1 MAKAAHSTK
10 KGGASF
16 SISGL
21 IDVLASGRES
31 LDAMED
37 EVRIRVHVGAECP
50 RELILAAKEALS
62 AQRAGGVVEV
72 MGLSMPVVS
81 AAAPD
86 AAVVLAAAHE
96 DGLRSLL
103 GAYLAESVP
112 CALVVE
118 TLLDTPSLD
127 EEGCAGLGLVCASDA
142 EALGPKL
149 AEWLTG
155 VVSNPIALAANFPF
169 CRDAAVNRL
178 AARCAAEN
186 AAIGAISLIPGS
198 DYPIMCANQAKLA
211 LDIAACY
218 GNGIEPSRALEVAGV
233 FGAGLAYRAAA
244 RAAAGFVPG
253 LGFALKAAMGYAG
266 TVATA
271 KAVQARFSL
280 TAKPAMKSAGE
291 RGGAREREGC
301 LRPEP
306 LPETIVPV
314 NDADTDQ
321 PYVLISEDRSKE
333 DPE

>member
-1 MAKAAHSTK
+1 MAKSAHSTK

-37 EVRIRVHVGAECP
+37 EVRIRVHVGSECP
-50 RELILAAKEALS
+50 RELVLAAKEALS

-86 AAVVLAAAHE
+86 AAVVLAGAHE
-96 DGLRSLL
+96 PGLRSVL
-103 GAYLAESVP
+103 GAYLAEGVP

-118 TLLDTPSLD
+118 TLLDTPNLD
-127 EEGCAGLGLVCASDA
+127 EEGSAGLGLVCASDA
-142 EALGPKL
+142 EVLGSKL

-155 VVSNPIALAANFPF
+155 VVSNPIALAANFAF
-169 CRDAAVNRL
+169 CRETTVNRL

-186 AAIGAISLIPGS
+186 AAVGVISLIPGS

-233 FGAGLAYRAAA
+233 FGAGLAYRGVA
-244 RAAAGFVPG
+244 RAAAGLVPG
-253 LGFALKAAMGYAG
+253 LGFLLKAAMGYAG
-266 TVATA
+266 TVVTA

-280 TAKPAMKSAGE
+280 TAKPAKNSSGE
-291 RGGAREREGC
+291 RADASSCDGRLHPA
-301 LRPEP
+301 P
-306 LPETIVPV
+306 LPDAAVPV
-314 NDADTDQ
+314 GDADFDQ
-321 PYVLISEDRSKE
+321 SYVLISDDHSKG

>member
-50 RELILAAKEALS
+50 RELVLAAKEALF
-62 AQRAGGVVEV
+62 AERAGGSVEV

-86 AAVVLAAAHE
+86 AVVVLAAAHE
-96 DGLRSLL
+96 RGLGSLL
-103 GAYLAESVP
+103 GAYLAGHVP
-112 CALVVE
+112 CAFVAE
-118 TLLDTPSLD
+118 TLLETSRLD
-127 EEGCAGLGLVCASDA
+127 GESFDGVGLVCASDA
-142 EALGPKL
+142 DALGPKL
-149 AEWLTG
+149 AEWLSG
-155 VVSNPIALAANFPF
+155 VLPNPVALAANFPF

-178 AARCAAEN
+178 AARSAAEN
-186 AAIGAISLIPGS
+186 AVVGAVSLIPGS
-198 DYPIMCANQAKLA
+198 DYPIMCASQAKLA

-218 GNGIEPSRALEVAGV
+218 GNGIELSRALEVAGV
-233 FGAGLAYRAAA
+233 FGAGLAYRGVA
-244 RAAAGFVPG
+244 RAAAGLVPG
-253 LGFALKAAMGYAG
+253 LGFLLKAAMGYAG

-280 TAKPAMKSAGE
+280 AAKPAKKSSGE
-291 RGGAREREGC
+291 RAGASRGAGC
-301 LRPEP
+301 PRPAP
-306 LPETIVPV
+306 LPDVTVPV
-314 NDADTDQ
+314 CDADIDQ
-321 PYVLISEDRSKE
+321 SYVLISDDRSKG